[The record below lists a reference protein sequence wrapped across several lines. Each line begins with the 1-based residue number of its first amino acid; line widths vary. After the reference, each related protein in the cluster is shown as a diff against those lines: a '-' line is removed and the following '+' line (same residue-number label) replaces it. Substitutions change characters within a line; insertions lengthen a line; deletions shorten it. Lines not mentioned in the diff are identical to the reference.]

1 MAFNPQ
7 SAVDAGFAFCLDSG
21 RRWSVASDSERRV
34 ACVL

>member
-7 SAVDAGFAFCLDSG
+7 SAVDAGFAICLDTG
-21 RRWSVASDSERRV
+21 CHWPVASDSEHRV

>member
-7 SAVDAGFAFCLDSG
+7 SAVDAGLAICLDTG
-21 RRWSVASDSERRV
+21 CRWSVASDSERRV